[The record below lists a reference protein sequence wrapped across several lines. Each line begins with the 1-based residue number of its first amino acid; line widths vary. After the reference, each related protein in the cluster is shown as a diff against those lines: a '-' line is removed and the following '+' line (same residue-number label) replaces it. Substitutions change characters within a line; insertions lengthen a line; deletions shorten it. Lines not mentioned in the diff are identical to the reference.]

1 MKDIQHNK
9 MRLFV
14 AIDINNITIEQF
26 QNYLIKKFNFN
37 SLYIKP
43 IKKDNLH
50 ITIKFLGEKTDLE
63 TNNIVSDLTKIHFT
77 SFSMVFNSVGIFPNL
92 KAPRIIWLGLTD
104 ESSKKLNDIY
114 FQINGVLKKYDYEK
128 NKSTLFDSDTQ
139 KFLPHLTIF
148 RIRNNY
154 LIPNFISSFSDG
166 IILEGEEVN
175 TISLKKSVLT
185 SRGSIYSNLFNI
197 YANKRNA

>member
-1 MKDIQHNK
+1 

-37 SLYIKP
+37 SLYVKP

-63 TNNIVSDLTKIHFT
+63 TKDIVSDLAKIHFT
-77 SFSMVFNSVGIFPNL
+77 SFNMVFNNIGIFPHM
-92 KAPRIIWLGLTD
+92 KSPRIIWLGLTD

-128 NKSTLFDSDTQ
+128 NKSTLLDSDTQ

-166 IILEGEEVN
+166 IILEGEELN

>member
-1 MKDIQHNK
+1 

-14 AIDINNITIEQF
+14 AIDINNIINIEQF
-26 QNYLIKKFNFN
+26 QDRLIKKFNFN
-37 SLYIKP
+37 SLYVKP
-43 IKKDNLH
+43 VKKANLH

-63 TNNIVSDLTKIHFT
+63 TNDIVSDLTKIHFT
-77 SFSMVFNSVGIFPNL
+77 SFNMVFDSVGIFPNM

-114 FQINGVLKKYDYEK
+114 FQINDVLKKYDNIK
-128 NKSTLFDSDTQ
+128 NKNTLLDSRIQ

-154 LIPNFISSFSDG
+154 PIPNFISSFSDRV
-166 IILEGEEVN
+166 ILEEEVH

-185 SRGSIYSNLFNI
+185 SSGSIYSNLFNI
-197 YANKRNA
+197 YAHKGNA

>member
-1 MKDIQHNK
+1 

-63 TNNIVSDLTKIHFT
+63 TKDIVSDLAKIHFT
-77 SFSMVFNSVGIFPNL
+77 SFNMVFNNIGIFPHM
-92 KAPRIIWLGLTD
+92 KSPRIIWLGLTD

-114 FQINGVLKKYDYEK
+114 FKINGVLKKYDYEK
-128 NKSTLFDSDTQ
+128 NKSTLLDPDTQ

-166 IILEGEEVN
+166 IILEGEELN

>member
-1 MKDIQHNK
+1 

-37 SLYIKP
+37 SLYVRP

-63 TNNIVSDLTKIHFT
+63 TKDIVSDLAKIHFT
-77 SFSMVFNSVGIFPNL
+77 SFNMVFNNIGIFPHM
-92 KAPRIIWLGLTD
+92 KSPRIIWLGLTD

-128 NKSTLFDSDTQ
+128 NKSTLLDSDTQ

-185 SRGSIYSNLFNI
+185 SSGSIYSNLFNI

>member
-1 MKDIQHNK
+1 

-37 SLYIKP
+37 SLFVKP

-63 TNNIVSDLTKIHFT
+63 TKDIVSDLAKIHFT
-77 SFSMVFNSVGIFPNL
+77 SFNMVFNNIGIFPHM
-92 KAPRIIWLGLTD
+92 KSPRIIWLGLTD

-128 NKSTLFDSDTQ
+128 NKSTLLDPDTQ

-166 IILEGEEVN
+166 IILEGEELN

>member
-1 MKDIQHNK
+1 

-37 SLYIKP
+37 SLFVKP

-63 TNNIVSDLTKIHFT
+63 TKDIVSDLAKIHFT
-77 SFSMVFNSVGIFPNL
+77 SFNMVFNNIGIFPHM
-92 KAPRIIWLGLTD
+92 KSPRIIWLGLTD

-128 NKSTLFDSDTQ
+128 NKSTLLDSDTQ

>member
-1 MKDIQHNK
+1 

-63 TNNIVSDLTKIHFT
+63 TKDIVSDLAKIHFT
-77 SFSMVFNSVGIFPNL
+77 SFNMVFNNIGIFPHM
-92 KAPRIIWLGLTD
+92 KSPRIIWLGLTD

-128 NKSTLFDSDTQ
+128 NKSTLLDSDTQ

-175 TISLKKSVLT
+175 TIILKKSVLT

>member
-1 MKDIQHNK
+1 

-63 TNNIVSDLTKIHFT
+63 TKDIVSDLAKIHFT
-77 SFSMVFNSVGIFPNL
+77 SFNMVFNNIGIFPHM
-92 KAPRIIWLGLTD
+92 KSPRIIWLGLTD

-128 NKSTLFDSDTQ
+128 NKSTLLDSDTQ

>member
-1 MKDIQHNK
+1 

-37 SLYIKP
+37 SLFVKP

-63 TNNIVSDLTKIHFT
+63 TKDIVSDLAKIHFT
-77 SFSMVFNSVGIFPNL
+77 SFNMVFNNIGIFPHM
-92 KAPRIIWLGLTD
+92 KSPRIIWLGLTD

-114 FQINGVLKKYDYEK
+114 FKINGVLKKYDYEK
-128 NKSTLFDSDTQ
+128 NKSTLLDSDTQ

-166 IILEGEEVN
+166 IILEGEELN

>member
-1 MKDIQHNK
+1 
-9 MRLFV
+9 
-14 AIDINNITIEQF
+14 
-26 QNYLIKKFNFN
+26 
-37 SLYIKP
+37 
-43 IKKDNLH
+43 
-50 ITIKFLGEKTDLE
+50 
-63 TNNIVSDLTKIHFT
+63 
-77 SFSMVFNSVGIFPNL
+77 MVFNNIGIFPHM
-92 KAPRIIWLGLTD
+92 KSPRIIWLGLTD

-128 NKSTLFDSDTQ
+128 NKSTLLDSDTQ

-166 IILEGEEVN
+166 IILEGEELN

>member
-1 MKDIQHNK
+1 

-63 TNNIVSDLTKIHFT
+63 TKDIVSDLAKIHFT
-77 SFSMVFNSVGIFPNL
+77 SFNMVFNNIGIFPHM
-92 KAPRIIWLGLTD
+92 KSPRIIWLGLTD

-114 FQINGVLKKYDYEK
+114 FKINGVLKKYDYEK
-128 NKSTLFDSDTQ
+128 NKSTLLDPDTQ

>member
-1 MKDIQHNK
+1 

-37 SLYIKP
+37 SLFVKP

-63 TNNIVSDLTKIHFT
+63 TKDIVSDLAKIHFT
-77 SFSMVFNSVGIFPNL
+77 SFNMVFNNIGIFPHM
-92 KAPRIIWLGLTD
+92 KSPRIIWLGLTD

-114 FQINGVLKKYDYEK
+114 FQINDVLKKYDYEK
-128 NKSTLFDSDTQ
+128 NKSTLLDSDTQ

>member
-1 MKDIQHNK
+1 

-63 TNNIVSDLTKIHFT
+63 TKDIVSDLAKIHFT
-77 SFSMVFNSVGIFPNL
+77 SFNMVFNNIGIFPHM
-92 KAPRIIWLGLTD
+92 KSPRIIWLGLTD

-114 FQINGVLKKYDYEK
+114 FKINGVLKKYDYEK
-128 NKSTLFDSDTQ
+128 NKSTLLDSDTQ

-154 LIPNFISSFSDG
+154 MIPNFISSFSDG

>member
-1 MKDIQHNK
+1 

-37 SLYIKP
+37 SLFVKP

-63 TNNIVSDLTKIHFT
+63 TKDIVSDLAKIHFT
-77 SFSMVFNSVGIFPNL
+77 SFNMVFNNIGIFPHM
-92 KAPRIIWLGLTD
+92 KSPRIIWLGLTD
-104 ESSKKLNDIY
+104 KSSKKLNDIY

-128 NKSTLFDSDTQ
+128 NKSTLLDSDTQ

>member
-1 MKDIQHNK
+1 

-14 AIDINNITIEQF
+14 AIDINNIAIEQF

-37 SLYIKP
+37 SLYVKP

-63 TNNIVSDLTKIHFT
+63 TKDIVSDLTKIHFT
-77 SFSMVFNSVGIFPNL
+77 SFNMVFNNIGIFPHV
-92 KAPRIIWLGLTD
+92 KSPRIIWLGLTD

-128 NKSTLFDSDTQ
+128 NKSTLLDSDTQ

-154 LIPNFISSFSDG
+154 LIPNFISSFSDR
-166 IILEGEEVN
+166 IILEKEVN

-185 SRGSIYSNLFNI
+185 SSGSIYSNLFNI

>member
-1 MKDIQHNK
+1 

-37 SLYIKP
+37 SLYVKP

-63 TNNIVSDLTKIHFT
+63 TKDIVSDLAKIHFT
-77 SFSMVFNSVGIFPNL
+77 SFNMVFNNIGIFPHM
-92 KAPRIIWLGLTD
+92 KSPRIIWLGLTD

-128 NKSTLFDSDTQ
+128 NKSTLLDSDTQ

>member
-1 MKDIQHNK
+1 

-14 AIDINNITIEQF
+14 AIDINNIAIEQF

-37 SLYIKP
+37 SLYVKP

-63 TNNIVSDLTKIHFT
+63 TKDIVSDLTKIHFT
-77 SFSMVFNSVGIFPNL
+77 SFNMVFNNIGIFPHM
-92 KAPRIIWLGLTD
+92 KSPRIIWLGLTD

-128 NKSTLFDSDTQ
+128 NKSTLLDSDTQ

-154 LIPNFISSFSDG
+154 LIPNFISSFSDR
-166 IILEGEEVN
+166 IILEKEVN

-185 SRGSIYSNLFNI
+185 SSGSIYSNLFNI

>member
-1 MKDIQHNK
+1 

-37 SLYIKP
+37 SLYVKP

-63 TNNIVSDLTKIHFT
+63 TKDIVSDLAKIHFT
-77 SFSMVFNSVGIFPNL
+77 SFNMVFNNIGIFPHM
-92 KAPRIIWLGLTD
+92 KSPRIIWLGLTD
-104 ESSKKLNDIY
+104 KSSKKLNDIY

-128 NKSTLFDSDTQ
+128 NKSTLLDSDTQ

-166 IILEGEEVN
+166 IILEGEELN

>member
-1 MKDIQHNK
+1 

-63 TNNIVSDLTKIHFT
+63 TKDIVSDLAKIHFT
-77 SFSMVFNSVGIFPNL
+77 SFNMVFNNIGIFPHM
-92 KAPRIIWLGLTD
+92 KSPRIIWLGLTD

-114 FQINGVLKKYDYEK
+114 FQINDVLKNYDYEK
-128 NKSTLFDSDTQ
+128 NKSTLLDSDTQ

>member
-1 MKDIQHNK
+1 

-14 AIDINNITIEQF
+14 AIDINNIINIKQF
-26 QNYLIKKFNFN
+26 QDRLIKKFNFN
-37 SLYIKP
+37 SLYVKP
-43 IKKDNLH
+43 VKRTNLH

-63 TNNIVSDLTKIHFT
+63 TNDIVSDLTKIHFT

-114 FQINGVLKKYDYEK
+114 FQINDVLKKYDNIK
-128 NKSTLFDSDTQ
+128 NKNTLLDSHIQ

-154 LIPNFISSFSDG
+154 PIPNFISSFSDRV
-166 IILEGEEVN
+166 ILEEEVH

-185 SRGSIYSNLFNI
+185 SSGSIYSNLFNI
-197 YANKRNA
+197 YAHKENA

>member
-1 MKDIQHNK
+1 

-63 TNNIVSDLTKIHFT
+63 TKDIVSDLAKIHFT
-77 SFSMVFNSVGIFPNL
+77 SFNMVFNNIGIFPHM
-92 KAPRIIWLGLTD
+92 KSPRIIWLGLTD

-128 NKSTLFDSDTQ
+128 NKSTLLDPDTQ

-166 IILEGEEVN
+166 IILEGEELN

>member
-1 MKDIQHNK
+1 

-63 TNNIVSDLTKIHFT
+63 TKDIVSDLAKIHFT
-77 SFSMVFNSVGIFPNL
+77 SFNMVFNNIGIFPHM
-92 KAPRIIWLGLTD
+92 KSPRIIWLGLTD
-104 ESSKKLNDIY
+104 KSSKKLNDIY

-128 NKSTLFDSDTQ
+128 NKSTLLDSDTQ

>member
-1 MKDIQHNK
+1 

-37 SLYIKP
+37 SLYVKP

-63 TNNIVSDLTKIHFT
+63 TKDIVSDLTKIHFT
-77 SFSMVFNSVGIFPNL
+77 SFNMVFNNIGIFPHM
-92 KAPRIIWLGLTD
+92 KSPRIIWLGLTD

-128 NKSTLFDSDTQ
+128 NKSTLSDSDIQ

-154 LIPNFISSFSDG
+154 LIPNFISSFSDR
-166 IILEGEEVN
+166 IILEKEVN
-175 TISLKKSVLT
+175 IISLKKSVLT
-185 SRGSIYSNLFNI
+185 SSGSIYSNLFNI

>member
-1 MKDIQHNK
+1 

-63 TNNIVSDLTKIHFT
+63 TKDIVSDLAKIHFT
-77 SFSMVFNSVGIFPNL
+77 SFNMVFNNIGIFPHM
-92 KAPRIIWLGLTD
+92 KSPRIIWLGLTD

-114 FQINGVLKKYDYEK
+114 FQINDVLKKYDYEK
-128 NKSTLFDSDTQ
+128 NKSTLLDSDTQ

>member
-1 MKDIQHNK
+1 

-37 SLYIKP
+37 SLYVKP

-63 TNNIVSDLTKIHFT
+63 TKDIVSDLTKIHFT
-77 SFSMVFNSVGIFPNL
+77 SFNMVFNNIGIFPHT
-92 KAPRIIWLGLTD
+92 KSPRIIWLGLTD

-128 NKSTLFDSDTQ
+128 NKSTPSDSDIQ

-154 LIPNFISSFSDG
+154 LIPNFISSFSDR
-166 IILEGEEVN
+166 IILEKEVN
-175 TISLKKSVLT
+175 IISLKKSVLT
-185 SRGSIYSNLFNI
+185 SSGSIYSNLFNI